1 MLKDGVSTLDK
12 RAPVVTLAP
21 NPNYWNKARMPKA
34 TFQFDN
40 VISKA
45 EALDEV
51 MKGGKVDI
59 VTELSVAEAKQVAKS
74 KHAHV
79 VESKAKTVLVGVFNQ
94 KTTASKWN
102 DVNLRKAVNIAVD
115 RAQVVKNGMGGYG
128 TVIPSMIMPGQFGSN
143 PDLKPYAYNAGAA
156 KKVFSKAGVSSVTI
170 VAGEGYKGVVDA
182 IAKSM
187 AAAGVTV
194 SSVAE
199 AKGNDWDIMLVEHF
213 DWSPEY
219 PVGVVYREYFG
230 EDGGFR
236 KGPVDPNLA
245 DLFAKV
251 YKATNKAKQE
261 ELVRGIDK
269 YVHDNAQV
277 LLLPSPSKLYAVSNK
292 VNFVPYKTTVLELAE
307 TTIKK

>member
-1 MLKDGVSTLDK
+1 MLKDGVSTLEK
-12 RAPVVTLAP
+12 RAPVVTLVP

-34 TFQFDN
+34 TMQFDN
-40 VISKA
+40 VISKS

-59 VTELSVAEAKQVAKS
+59 VTELTPAEAAQVRKS
-74 KHAHV
+74 KNAHV

-94 KTTASKWN
+94 ESSSSKWN
-102 DVNLRKAVNIAVD
+102 DARLRKAVNLAVD
-115 RAQVVKNGMGGYG
+115 RSAVVKDGMGGYG
-128 TVIPSMIMPGQFGSN
+128 TVIGSMIIPGQFASTPGM
-143 PDLKPYAYNAGAA
+143 KPYGYNPAAA
-156 KKVFSKAGVSSVTI
+156 KQALSRAGVSTITI
-170 VAGEGYKGVVDA
+170 VSDDGHRGVADA

-187 AAAGVTV
+187 EKAGV
-194 SSVAE
+194 SVNIVGE
-199 AKGNDWDIMLVEHF
+199 AKGDWDIMLVEHF
-213 DWSPEY
+213 DWSPNF

-236 KGPVDPNLA
+236 KGPVDPKLG
-245 DLFAKV
+245 DLIAKT
-251 YKATNKAKQE
+251 YATSSLAKQE
-261 ELVRGIDK
+261 QLTREIDN
-269 YVHDNAQV
+269 YVHNNAQV